1 MWIRRRRR
9 NVCLPPSLSTGR
21 VIANGDVAMIMGLAE
36 MDGLAE
42 MNRLRFKVISKA
54 VEGYLDKCGRQW
66 VSMGSIF
73 SFCTPV
79 A

>member
-21 VIANGDVAMIMGLAE
+21 VIANGDVAMIKAV
-36 MDGLAE
+36 AE
-42 MNRLRFKVISKA
+42 MNRPRFKVISKA